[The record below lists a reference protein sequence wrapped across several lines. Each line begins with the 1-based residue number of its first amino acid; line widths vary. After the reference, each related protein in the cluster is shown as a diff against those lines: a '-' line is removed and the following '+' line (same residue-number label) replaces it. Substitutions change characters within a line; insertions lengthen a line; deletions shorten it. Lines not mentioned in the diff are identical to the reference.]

1 MPLLYQC
8 PKCAQKIRWPDE
20 QTNRPIRCP
29 ACNETFVASRHL
41 ALGQVAAST
50 PPKTVRKDGW
60 FNKLGRKMG
69 GDPALV
75 HEGAIGGALG
85 GILAGII
92 AGIIAGTAKEGLD
105 QGVQTTVGAV
115 LAGLFFGCIVGFGL
129 GILIGALVGV
139 GARIASRL
147 VAMKA
152 RRGSIFGGLVGGAI
166 VGGFIGNSPLLALVG
181 AAVGCFGGVLWSLVS
196 GWAESS
202 MTPNSRA
209 APATDNDGTFR
220 QRWEI
225 LESDE
230 HTSPYRSL
238 RRSP

>member
-8 PKCAQKIRWPDE
+8 PKCAQKIRWPEE
-20 QTNRPIRCP
+20 QTNRSIRCP
-29 ACNETFVASRHL
+29 ACNETFTASRHL

-60 FNKLGRKMG
+60 FGKLGRKIG

-85 GILAGII
+85 GILAGVIS
-92 AGIIAGTAKEGLD
+92 GIIAGTTREGLD
-105 QGVQTTVGAV
+105 PGVETTVGAL

-139 GARIASRL
+139 GARIASRV

-152 RRGSIFGGLVGGAI
+152 RRGSIFGGLVSGAV
-166 VGGFIGNSPLLALVG
+166 VGGFIASSPLLAFVG
-181 AAVGCFGGVLWSLVS
+181 AVIGCVSGVLWSLVS

-202 MTPNSRA
+202 MTSSSRP

-225 LESDE
+225 LESDAD
-230 HTSPYRSL
+230 TSPYRSL